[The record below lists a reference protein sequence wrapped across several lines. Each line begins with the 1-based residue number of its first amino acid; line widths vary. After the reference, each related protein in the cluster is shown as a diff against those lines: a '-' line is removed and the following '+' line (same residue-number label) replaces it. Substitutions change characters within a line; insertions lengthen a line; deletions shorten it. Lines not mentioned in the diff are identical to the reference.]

1 MLLWMTEPAIQVCKL
16 QSDVCGF
23 CLTDHNKVANY
34 CIRHSVFLHSF
45 FSSEIFLIENLM

>member
-1 MLLWMTEPAIQVCKL
+1 MLLWITEPAIQVCKL

-23 CLTDHNKVANY
+23 CLTDHKVANY

-45 FSSEIFLIENLM
+45 FSSDRFLIENLM